1 MGRQKNSKDE
11 WSIEDNQPTLCQ
23 FKKLYTVI
31 IIVMS
36 VQGNNAVVFCR
47 KTKMRVCV
55 AGSQLELN
63 HVLPHNGTCTHD
75 YHQKIS
81 TDVKTQVRNEV
92 REIVVVKKKVCVYQ
106 FVPLEASKKK
116 KSSVNPPP
124 PLASLTSPLALV
136 TFARRFPSISF
147 PL

>member
-1 MGRQKNSKDE
+1 MSLHMGRQKNSKDE

-63 HVLPHNGTCTHD
+63 HVLPSQWYVYARLSSKDLDRRKNTS
-75 YHQKIS
+75 QK
-81 TDVKTQVRNEV
+81 
-92 REIVVVKKKVCVYQ
+92 
-106 FVPLEASKKK
+106 
-116 KSSVNPPP
+116 
-124 PLASLTSPLALV
+124 
-136 TFARRFPSISF
+136 
-147 PL
+147 